1 MQSDK
6 INLIGF
12 NREEL
17 IEELINKNIITEK
30 EKYRVKQLWHWIYFQ
45 GLSNFSEMT
54 TFSSEFQNKLSKYY
68 SIDRPLISNHQVSK
82 DGTHKWL
89 LKLSDN
95 NLVEMVFIPEISR
108 GTLCVSSQVGC
119 TLNCKFCF
127 TGTQRLVRNLTS
139 EEIISQLLL
148 ARDQLGDWPT
158 NKYRKISN
166 IVFMGM
172 GEPLYNYENAKTAVE
187 IIGDKEGIQ
196 LSTKR
201 ITLSTSGIVPK
212 ILEWGKDVDTRLAIS
227 LHAPNDKIRDEIVPI
242 NKKYPLKE
250 LIQACQDYPR
260 TRNSKRITFE
270 YVMLKGVN
278 DKISDARQLIK
289 LIHGIP
295 AKINLIPF
303 NPWPNSPYECSDR
316 SQIKKFSDILN
327 NAGYSSPIRKTRGQ
341 DIMAACGQLKSDS
354 CLLYTSPSPRDLRK
368 SRMPSSA

>member
-1 MQSDK
+1 MQSEK

-12 NREEL
+12 NR
-17 IEELINKNIITEK
+17 IQLINELLNRKVIKEK

-45 GLSNFSEMT
+45 GVSDFSKMT
-54 TFSSEFQNKLSKYY
+54 TFSKSFQAKLSKYY
-68 SIDRPLISNHQVSK
+68 SIDRPTITNHQISN
-82 DGTHKWL
+82 DGTNKWL
-89 LKLSDN
+89 IKLSDN
-95 NLVEMVFIPEISR
+95 NLIEMVFIPEVSR
-108 GTLCVSSQVGC
+108 GTLCISSQVGC

-127 TGTQRLVRNLTS
+127 TGTQRLVRNLTA
-139 EEIISQLLL
+139 EEIIAQLLL

-158 NKYRKISN
+158 NQFRKISN

-172 GEPLYNYENAKTAVE
+172 GEPLYNYDNAKTAVE

-227 LHAPNDKIRDEIVPI
+227 LHAPNDLIRNEIVPI

-278 DKISDARQLIK
+278 DKPSDARQLIK
-289 LIHGIP
+289 LIKGIP

-303 NPWPNSPYECSDR
+303 NPWPNSPYECSER

-341 DIMAACGQLKSDS
+341 DIMAACGQLKSAS
-354 CLLYTSPSPRDLRK
+354 VKIRK
-368 SRMPSSA
+368 SELNLR

>member
-1 MQSDK
+1 MKTDK

-12 NREEL
+12 NRSQLFEEL
-17 IEELINKNIITEK
+17 ISKNIITEK
-30 EKYRVKQLWHWIYFQ
+30 EKYRIKQLWHWIYFQ
-45 GLSNFSEMT
+45 GIENFSKMT
-54 TFSSEFQNKLSKYY
+54 TFSVSLQNKLSKIY
-68 SIDRPLISNHQVSK
+68 SVNRPLISNHQVSK
-82 DGTHKWL
+82 DGTNKWL

-95 NLVEMVFIPEISR
+95 NLIEMVFIPEVSR
-108 GTLCVSSQVGC
+108 GTLCISSQVGC

-127 TGTQRLVRNLTS
+127 TGTQKLVRNLTR

-148 ARDQLGDWPT
+148 ARDQLKDWPT
-158 NKYRKISN
+158 NKFRKISN

-172 GEPLYNYENAKTAVE
+172 GEPLYNYDNAKTAVE

-212 ILEWGKDVDTRLAIS
+212 ILEWGEDVDTRLAIS
-227 LHAPNDKIRDEIVPI
+227 LHAANDEIRNEIVPI

-250 LIQACQDYPR
+250 LIEACQNYPR

-278 DKISDARQLIK
+278 DRNSDARQLIK

-316 SQIKKFSDILN
+316 IQIKKFSDILN

-341 DIMAACGQLKSDS
+341 DIMAACGQLKSES
-354 CLLYTSPSPRDLRK
+354 VKVRK
-368 SRMPSSA
+368 IQLNLNE

>member
-45 GLSNFSEMT
+45 GISNFSKMT
-54 TFSSEFQNKLSKYY
+54 TFSSEFQNKLSKHY
-68 SIDRPLISNHQVSK
+68 SIDRPLISDHQVSK

-95 NLVEMVFIPEISR
+95 NLVEMVFIPEVNR
-108 GTLCVSSQVGC
+108 GTLC
-119 TLNCKFCF
+119 
-127 TGTQRLVRNLTS
+127 
-139 EEIISQLLL
+139 I
-148 ARDQLGDWPT
+148 
-158 NKYRKISN
+158 
-166 IVFMGM
+166 
-172 GEPLYNYENAKTAVE
+172 ENAKTAVE

-250 LIQACQDYPR
+250 LIKACQDYPR

-278 DKISDARQLIK
+278 DKTSDARQLIK
-289 LIHGIP
+289 LIQGIP

-354 CLLYTSPSPRDLRK
+354 VKTKRSELK
-368 SRMPSSA
+368 SR

>member
-45 GLSNFSEMT
+45 GISNFSEMT

-289 LIHGIP
+289 LIQGIP

-354 CLLYTSPSPRDLRK
+354 VKTKRSELK
-368 SRMPSSA
+368 SR

>member
-6 INLIGF
+6 INLIGL
-12 NREEL
+12 NREDL
-17 IEELINKNIITEK
+17 IEELINKNIINEK
-30 EKYRVKQLWHWIYFQ
+30 GKYRVKQLWHWIYFQ
-45 GLSNFSEMT
+45 GIRNFSEMT
-54 TFSSEFQNKLSKYY
+54 TFSSEFQTKLSKHY

-95 NLVEMVFIPEISR
+95 NLVEMVFIPEVSR
-108 GTLCVSSQVGC
+108 GTLCISSQVGC

-139 EEIISQLLL
+139 EEIVSQLLL

-158 NKYRKISN
+158 NKFRKISN

-172 GEPLYNYENAKTAVE
+172 GEPLYNYENAKTAVK
-187 IIGDKEGIQ
+187 IIGDREGIQ

-212 ILEWGKDVDTRLAIS
+212 ILEWGNDVDTRLAIS

-250 LIQACQDYPR
+250 LIKACQDYPR

-278 DKISDARQLIK
+278 DKTSDARQLIK
-289 LIHGIP
+289 LIKGIP

-341 DIMAACGQLKSDS
+341 DIMAACGQLKSES
-354 CLLYTSPSPRDLRK
+354 VKIKKSELRL
-368 SRMPSSA
+368 R